1 MRQPQYFVDF
11 LREPLTDAETGEVV
25 DAHPSFYEA
34 IPGTL
39 ADIRHS
45 FCLTILTL
53 SLTLLLKSILKFVG
67 SCCTCLASI
76 LAFR

>member
-1 MRQPQYFVDF
+1 MAAAVRQPQYFVDF

-34 IPGTL
+34 IAGTL

-45 FCLTILTL
+45 LHPADL
-53 SLTLLLKSILKFVG
+53 SLMLLHHG
-67 SCCTCLASI
+67 SFIS
-76 LAFR
+76 

>member
-1 MRQPQYFVDF
+1 MPYRQTFSAEVAAAVRQPQYFVDF

-39 ADIRHS
+39 ADIRH
-45 FCLTILTL
+45 
-53 SLTLLLKSILKFVG
+53 
-67 SCCTCLASI
+67 
-76 LAFR
+76 AFPPQITA